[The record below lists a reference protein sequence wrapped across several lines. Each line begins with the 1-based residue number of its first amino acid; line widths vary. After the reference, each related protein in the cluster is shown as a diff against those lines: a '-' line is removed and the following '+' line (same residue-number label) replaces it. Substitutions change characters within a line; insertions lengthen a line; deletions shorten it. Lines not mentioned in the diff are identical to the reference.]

1 MKSKARLAWPRR
13 GEGRRLVTKNEVCI
27 HGNFSHNHFDRL
39 AGKPAAIRI
48 GLRAK
53 RWWSDEWDQYF
64 ETLPRV
70 AAE

>member
-1 MKSKARLAWPRR
+1 MKSKARLAWPRP

-39 AGKPAAIRI
+39 AEKPAAIRI

-53 RWWSDEWDQYF
+53 R
-64 ETLPRV
+64 
-70 AAE
+70 